1 MNIGIFYSS
10 LGTVALIIAL
20 GFLLGKKHWVSE
32 QTNKQLVDIL
42 LLVAMPCALFTAFPS
57 EFDSATLQSFLM
69 GITGGLLVFTVLIIL
84 SKLIFNK
91 TLFKRNQSFEGQFAF
106 IFNNASFLG
115 FPLVMTVFGQQA
127 LIPYSGFIIVFNIA
141 LFSYGIYLFERK
153 FSRKLVKQALLNP
166 NIIAVLLGTLFFLL
180 SWRLPNTVDS
190 AISYV
195 CGIMTPL
202 SLVCI
207 GFMLSR
213 ANFKKLV
220 AKPAL
225 FAMASIQLIIGPLVT
240 FLILWIFQFP
250 ADVRNILV
258 LIQALPTATSLGL
271 FAKKYGGDHVEASE
285 IVALSTILSVITL
298 PIIVGLLIS

>member
-1 MNIGIFYSS
+1 MSIGIFYSS
-10 LGTVALIIAL
+10 LGTVALIIGL
-20 GFLLGKKHWVSE
+20 GFLLGKKHWISE
-32 QTNKQLVDIL
+32 QANKQLVDIL

-57 EFDSATLQSFLM
+57 GFDSATLQSFLM
-69 GITGGLLVFTVLIIL
+69 GLAGGLLVFTMLIVL

-91 TLFKRNQSFEGQFAF
+91 KLFKRNQSFEGQFAF

-127 LIPYSGFIIVFNIA
+127 LVPYSGFIIVFNIA

-195 CGIMTPL
+195 GGIMTPL

-213 ANFKKLV
+213 ADFKKLV

-240 FLILWIFQFP
+240 FLILCIFQFP

-271 FAKKYGGDHVEASE
+271 FAKKYCGDHVEASE